1 MTDWMFENVDLV
13 PPITDD
19 QIREMLMVMTPMV
32 SVGDVFYRQIDIV
45 GVDCRTVSYMWS
57 PKPFGPELI
66 ADTAAESTIPT
77 YHTFG
82 APVFFKPS
90 LAEVLGAIL
99 RFTKDWR
106 KVRYFSMTSD
116 APKVFGSYHA
126 AKCMIASEMCMIE
139 GGGRNGRLIPF
150 RTIIGESK

>member
-19 QIREMLMVMTPMV
+19 EINEMLSVMKPMV
-32 SVGDVFYRQIDIV
+32 SIGEGFYRQIDID
-45 GVDCRTVSYMWS
+45 GVNRRNVSYTWS
-57 PKPFGPELI
+57 PKPFGMELVSG
-66 ADTAAESTIPT
+66 TAEESTIPT

-106 KVRYFSMTSD
+106 KVRYFSLTSD
-116 APKVFGSYHA
+116 EPSMFGSYHT
-126 AKCMIASEMCMIE
+126 AKCMIASEMFVIK
-139 GGGRNGRLIPF
+139 GGGRNGTLVPLRM
-150 RTIIGESK
+150 IGESQ